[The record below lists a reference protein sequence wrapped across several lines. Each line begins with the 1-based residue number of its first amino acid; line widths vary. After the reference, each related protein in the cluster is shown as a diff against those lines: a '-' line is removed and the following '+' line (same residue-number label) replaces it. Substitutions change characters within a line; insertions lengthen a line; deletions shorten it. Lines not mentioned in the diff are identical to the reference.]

1 MIQQLKN
8 FTLVLCSFA
17 MITAFST
24 SDSQAQVSKAFRITG
39 SGIIPEGVPLPGEPP
54 RAHWIEGNATHLG
67 KHTGSGSVQIANAD
81 FSDFPNCIT
90 GNFGSGVPFEFVGAN
105 GNKLVCEYGRDEN
118 GEAVG
123 FFKLTILEINLDGTL
138 LVEADWL
145 AQFVTR
151 GDLSTGKF
159 AGVSGSW
166 TMNAKSEPFIL
177 GSTDPSAYSWEGGG
191 RLTFKK

>member
-17 MITAFST
+17 MITAFAT

-54 RAHWIEGNATHLG
+54 RAHWIAGNATHLG
-67 KHTGSGSVQIANAD
+67 KHTGNGSVQIANAD

-159 AGVSGSW
+159 AGVLGKLDHECQIRTLHSG
-166 TMNAKSEPFIL
+166 IH
-177 GSTDPSAYSWEGGG
+177 
-191 RLTFKK
+191 